1 MHERGRNMMRGFIA
15 KHRYGCLLAAAF
27 TLQMTIVAVCLL
39 LLGLDMDPAQRG
51 LLHQALAQQAGML
64 AAFAAMLLLLLG
76 LGLKRL
82 FDAYLAPLA
91 QLGEEAALLFANP
104 GHRAAPRGAPE
115 VRMLAARLNDL
126 ATACQR
132 VQDEG
137 QARIDSAMRSLAEEK
152 NRLAALMADLALGVL
167 VCNLQ
172 GRILLYNTRA
182 GQLLDAAGGT
192 VTVGLGRSVFG
203 VIERGLIVHAL
214 EQLQHQLRQP
224 EPDAAHPVSR
234 FVATLAGG
242 RVMRMQMAPVLDTA
256 AALNGFVLTL
266 EDISREVEAQDR
278 GSALLDA
285 LTQGTRAALANVL
298 AAVETMRAFP
308 DMDAAKR
315 AQFTAV
321 IEEEA
326 RRLGQRIDSIAH
338 GRGDQAESR
347 WSLEE
352 MRAADLLDL
361 LRRRME
367 SRSLPVAP
375 GAEPDAGL
383 WLSVDSYALTQA
395 LTSLA
400 ARICEQAGT
409 RRLQL
414 ELRRAGR
421 LAHLDL
427 AWDGPAPPAALL
439 RTWEEAPLEP
449 GAAGAGASLQAVVAR
464 HGGDTM
470 LLADAP
476 GRARWR
482 LLLPAME
489 PRAALE
495 APRQRRGRPEFYD
508 FDLFH
513 QPGQSAQTDAQPLS
527 RLSYTVFDTETTG
540 LDPAGGDEIISVGA
554 LRIVN
559 GRLLQQETFD
569 RLVRPQ
575 RPVSAESVAIHG
587 ISDAMLK
594 DQPDISQVLP
604 LFHRFAEDTVLIAH
618 NAAFDMRFL
627 RMLEGK
633 AGVAFNQPV
642 LDTLLLSQVLHPNQG
657 EHGLEAIAARLGVAV
672 VGRHTALGDAIV
684 TGEVFLRMLPL
695 LADMGITTLGQARE
709 AAQRTPYAR
718 IHY

>member
-1 MHERGRNMMRGFIA
+1 MMPAFIA
-15 KHRYGCLLAAAF
+15 RRRFTWLLAAAF
-27 TLQMTIVAVCLL
+27 TAQMAIIAACLL
-39 LLGLDMDPAQRG
+39 LLGLDMEAAQRS
-51 LLHQALAQQAGML
+51 LLHQALAGQAGML
-64 AAFAAMLLLLLG
+64 GALAAMLLLLLG
-76 LGLKRL
+76 LGLKLL

-91 QLGEEAALLFANP
+91 QLAEEAALLSAHP
-104 GHRAAPRGAPE
+104 GHRTALRGAPE
-115 VRMLAARLNDL
+115 IRALAARLNEL
-126 ATACQR
+126 AAACQR

-137 QARIDSAMRSLAEEK
+137 QARIDSANRSLAEEK

-182 GQLLDAAGGT
+182 AQLLDSGGADAAGSAL
-192 VTVGLGRSVFG
+192 TVGLGRSVFG
-203 VIERGLIVHAL
+203 AIESGLIVHAL
-214 EQLQHQLRQP
+214 EQLQHQLRQSGQ
-224 EPDAAHPVSR
+224 DAAHPVSR

-242 RVMRMQMAPVLDTA
+242 QVMRMQMAPVLDTA
-256 AALNGFVLTL
+256 GALNGFVLTL

-278 GSALLDA
+278 GSALLAA
-285 LTQGTRAALANVL
+285 LTQGTRAALANIR
-298 AAVETMRAFP
+298 AAAETMRAFP

-326 RRLGQRIDSIAH
+326 QRLAERIDSVAQGH
-338 GRGDQAESR
+338 DDEADSR
-347 WSLEE
+347 WRLEE
-352 MRAADLLDL
+352 MRGVDLLAL

-367 SRSLPVAP
+367 SRSLPVEQ
-375 GAEPDAGL
+375 GAAPDAGL
-383 WLSVDSYALTQA
+383 WVNVDSYALTQA
-395 LTSLA
+395 LASLA
-400 ARICEQAGT
+400 GRICGQGGA
-409 RRLQL
+409 RRLRL
-414 ELRRAGR
+414 ELRRDGR
-421 LAHLDL
+421 LAQLDL
-427 AWDGPAPPAALL
+427 AWEGAAPAADLL

-449 GAAGAGASLQAVVAR
+449 GMSNGAATLKTVVAR
-464 HGGDTM
+464 HAGDTM

-476 GRARWR
+476 GRPRWR

-495 APRQRRGRPEFYD
+495 TPRQRHGRPEFYD

-513 QPGQSAQTDAQPLS
+513 QPGQNAETDAQPLS
-527 RLSYTVFDTETTG
+527 QLSYTVFDTETTG
-540 LDPAGGDEIISVGA
+540 LDPAGGDEIISIGA

-569 RLVRPQ
+569 CLVRPQ

-594 DQPDISQVLP
+594 DQPDMTRVLP
-604 LFHRFAEDTVLIAH
+604 LFHRFVEDTVLIAH

-627 RMLEGK
+627 RMLEDK
-633 AGVAFNQPV
+633 AGVAFRQPV
-642 LDTLLLSQVLHPNQG
+642 LDTLLLSQVLHPNQT
-657 EHGLEAIAARLGVAV
+657 EHGLEAIATRLGVAV

-695 LADMGITTLGQARE
+695 LADMGITTLGQAR
-709 AAQRTPYAR
+709 AASQRTPYAR